1 MRLGA
6 MADAYKH
13 QLSDPEMGNLSFEE
27 RIALLVDI
35 EWTNRKNNRLKRL
48 IANATFDQPRPT
60 SGISISQD
68 GNLTVSNW
76 LCWEVAVT

>member
-48 IANATFDQPRPT
+48 IANATFDQPQAHLGDIDFSP
-60 SGISISQD
+60 QD
-68 GNLTVSNW
+68 GT
-76 LCWEVAVT
+76 